1 MTPTAPTACLLAGL
15 LALGDACAQGTPAAS
30 SAAPAL
36 DSPPAPKAQAPARP
50 ASRIPRDAFVLRPLE
65 WIPGVPQARVLP
77 VAFPETKPMG
87 YIHALASTGERL
99 WISAHPFADT
109 NLPPTAG
116 RLWSYHPASNQIG
129 PATGILEGHAVSGLR
144 ARSDDLWL
152 MIDGGLARLDGRT
165 FAVDPFGAVQGLTS
179 RNPVGVAETRRAFH
193 ALGDSGALY
202 RLSADERSFPRFDAS
217 PPLLD
222 ANDTSAWR
230 FLAGSGEWLLAAT
243 DRRLAL
249 RPDDAV
255 RWNAQAPAL
264 RPRSP
269 ELDPVRILA
278 VCGDGEGGFWIG
290 SDAGL
295 AFLQSSTGVLSFRER
310 PGGVT
315 VPGGVGI
322 PIAAGMQPTAAAIEA
337 ARERVSEGIRQRMR
351 TRARLARASAG
362 AAEPVDAVTPASRI
376 PGGVRALA
384 MDRGFLWVA
393 TADPVFPLR
402 SRILLFHPGSQ
413 KWVGW
418 LPFAFPVTALAVD
431 DRFLWIGADTQ
442 YTRATPLHAVE
453 KSPLLSIPA
462 SRWTP
467 DRIERDDL
475 DAKVAALP
483 PSEQVVFAFFS
494 GDTDR
499 VLHLT
504 ADGNPN
510 DEQLFL
516 RAMAHDPLGLG
527 APQAMAQHLRRLVL
541 QHPDSLF
548 AGLAAPL
555 LERMAPEASAEAPT
569 VRPAAADRGAPAGS
583 PEASAPGPLA
593 PSAPTAPAATLPT
606 GPSPERTTPPQA
618 ATAAAPMRGT
628 NPATNPPATNPAATL
643 QRRDL
648 NRDGRLNL
656 VEWRLWLGPKAELG
670 AWDRNGDGE
679 IDRTEFQAF
688 AEAHPER

>member
-1 MTPTAPTACLLAGL
+1 
-15 LALGDACAQGTPAAS
+15 
-30 SAAPAL
+30 
-36 DSPPAPKAQAPARP
+36 
-50 ASRIPRDAFVLRPLE
+50 
-65 WIPGVPQARVLP
+65 
-77 VAFPETKPMG
+77 
-87 YIHALASTGERL
+87 
-99 WISAHPFADT
+99 
-109 NLPPTAG
+109 
-116 RLWSYHPASNQIG
+116 
-129 PATGILEGHAVSGLR
+129 
-144 ARSDDLWL
+144 
-152 MIDGGLARLDGRT
+152 
-165 FAVDPFGAVQGLTS
+165 
-179 RNPVGVAETRRAFH
+179 
-193 ALGDSGALY
+193 
-202 RLSADERSFPRFDAS
+202 
-217 PPLLD
+217 
-222 ANDTSAWR
+222 
-230 FLAGSGEWLLAAT
+230 
-243 DRRLAL
+243 
-249 RPDDAV
+249 
-255 RWNAQAPAL
+255 
-264 RPRSP
+264 
-269 ELDPVRILA
+269 
-278 VCGDGEGGFWIG
+278 
-290 SDAGL
+290 
-295 AFLQSSTGVLSFRER
+295 
-310 PGGVT
+310 
-315 VPGGVGI
+315 
-322 PIAAGMQPTAAAIEA
+322 
-337 ARERVSEGIRQRMR
+337 VSEGIRQRMR

-583 PEASAPGPLA
+583 PEASAPGPIA